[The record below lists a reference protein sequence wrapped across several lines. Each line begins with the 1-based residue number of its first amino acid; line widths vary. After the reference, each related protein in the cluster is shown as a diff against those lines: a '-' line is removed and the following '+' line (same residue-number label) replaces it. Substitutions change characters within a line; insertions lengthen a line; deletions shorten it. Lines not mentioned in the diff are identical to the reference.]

1 MAVGNS
7 NNAEP
12 LDGNYKPVGGGLVA
26 PGTGY
31 VMPQAGKDILTDT
44 ITGQQYAPAVGKNVR
59 SSFPTFAATKI
70 GLVPASSPTDIFT
83 ITGGATV
90 VVHVTHIEISGV
102 TDSAVA
108 VAADCQL
115 VRRSTANSGGT
126 STNSPA
132 IVPFDSADTAVATV
146 LSYTANPTLGTLVG
160 TARAALRAQKLMLTL
175 GTYTATDFP
184 PVAPIIWDFHDMQG
198 KDIVLRGT
206 GEVLAVNLNA
216 TSLVGTVSLNISI
229 EWYETP
235 L

>member
-1 MAVGNS
+1 MVAGNPNTS
-7 NNAEP
+7 EP
-12 LDGNYKPVGGGLVA
+12 TDGNYTKIGNALVS
-26 PGTGY
+26 PGTGL
-31 VMPQAGKDILTDT
+31 VMPQGGKDILSDT
-44 ITGQQYAPAVGKNVR
+44 IRA
-59 SSFPTFAATKI
+59 SFPTYAATKI
-70 GLVPASSPTDIFT
+70 GLVPAASPTDVFT
-83 ITGGATV
+83 ITGAANV
-90 VVHVTHIEISGV
+90 VVHVTHIEISGI

-132 IVPFDSADTAVATV
+132 LVPFDSTNAAASATV

-184 PVAPIIWDFHDMQG
+184 PVAPIVWDFSDTQG
-198 KDIVLRGT
+198 QAIILRGT

-216 TSLVGTVSLNISI
+216 VTLVGTVSLNISV
-229 EWYETP
+229 EWIETP

>member
-1 MAVGNS
+1 MATGNPNTS
-7 NNAEP
+7 MP
-12 LDGNYKPVGGGLVA
+12 TDGNYRRMTNGLVA
-26 PGTGY
+26 PGTGL
-31 VMPQAGKDILTDT
+31 VLPQAGKDILTDT
-44 ITGQQYAPAVGKNVR
+44 ITGLQYSPTIVKNVR
-59 SSFPTFAATKI
+59 AAFPTFAATKI
-70 GLVPASSPTDIFT
+70 GLVPAASPTDVFT

-90 VVHVTHIEISGV
+90 VVHVTHIEISGI

-146 LSYTANPTLGTLVG
+146 LSYTGNPTLGTLVG

-184 PVAPIIWDFHDMQG
+184 PVAPIVWDFSDTQG
-198 KDIVLRGT
+198 KAPILRGI

-216 TSLVGTVSLNISI
+216 VTLVGTVSINISV
-229 EWYETP
+229 EWFETP